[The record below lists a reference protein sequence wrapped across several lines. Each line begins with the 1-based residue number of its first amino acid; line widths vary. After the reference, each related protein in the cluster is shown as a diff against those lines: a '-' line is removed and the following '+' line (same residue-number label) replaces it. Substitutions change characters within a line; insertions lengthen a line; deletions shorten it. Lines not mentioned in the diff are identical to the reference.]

1 MQTFVIRQR
10 VADFLR
16 KHTPFEVFS
25 EEDLLA
31 LAGSGRV
38 LFHESEEYIF
48 RQGDAKGRFLWMIQ
62 QGKVELLDESA
73 PGRAVRDVLGEGDLL
88 GIERFAGDG
97 GFQHSARTATDVIL
111 YAVSAEMFEASMA
124 KYPSVKRYI
133 SAHDSVSG
141 IRGFSRTSWLEAKPP
156 ALQFL
161 KARLVRLP
169 EDVSREYAIQEIA
182 ASKSG
187 IACLVN
193 EAGTSVGLLTATEL
207 CASSSDSAAGVARAC
222 SSAVPASF
230 STRSAIREI
239 LRGQSN
245 ELLITKDG
253 SLTSTVEAV
262 LTSQELAMFSNY
274 DPAQL
279 IRAIRMSTSA
289 AEIKPLIQRAQWM
302 IVDGLA
308 QPSDLDDCSVLG
320 VEVVKAIA
328 DACISMALLTVETAG
343 IPPPGV
349 PCCFVL
355 FGAVARADMVAPT
368 VPAIAVVYDDAEE
381 KITSQ
386 DHMYFVALAGE
397 IGAKL
402 HECGIAGTAL
412 NWPEGVQ
419 PSMPLSEWARLYRE
433 TVRNPLGHDLY
444 GRREFFDLAP
454 LSGDVTIL
462 GKIQA
467 HMLMEYH
474 EFDTAIPFL
483 ANDTFM
489 HLPPMTFFRGM
500 VLGMDGVQHESF
512 NIVDAIITPSA
523 DAARVFAISKGR
535 FIPAK
540 TLARFGSA
548 VRDFPAGASILT
560 EGAAAYRIGMY
571 YRTLAGGDSIL
582 PSKLSKFDQ
591 LLLKTALTSIQNL
604 LEFTQSTFIVNS

>member
-25 EEDLLA
+25 EEDLLT

-38 LFHESEEYIF
+38 LFHESEEFIF
-48 RQGDAKGRFLWMIQ
+48 HQGDAKGRFLWMIQ
-62 QGKVELLDESA
+62 QGKVELLDESTSLQ
-73 PGRAVRDVLGEGDLL
+73 PVRDILGEGDLL

-97 GFQHSARTATDVIL
+97 SFQHSARTATDVIL
-111 YAVSAEMFEASMA
+111 YAISAEVFEASME

-156 ALQFL
+156 AAGFL
-161 KARLVRLP
+161 RARLLRLP
-169 EDVSREYAIQEIA
+169 EDVSREEAIQQIS

-187 IACLVN
+187 IACVVN
-193 EAGTSVGLLTATEL
+193 DAGVAVGLLTATDL
-207 CASSSDSAAGVARAC
+207 CASTDDSAAGVARMC
-222 SSAVPASF
+222 SSSIPALF
-230 STRSAIREI
+230 STRSAIREM
-239 LRGQSN
+239 LRGHCS
-245 ELLITKDG
+245 ELLITQDG
-253 SLTSTVEAV
+253 SFTSKVEAV
-262 LTSQELAMFSNY
+262 LTSQELAMFSDY
-274 DPAQL
+274 DPTQL
-279 IRAIRMSTSA
+279 IRAIRMSTSI
-289 AEIKPLIQRAQWM
+289 AEIKPLIQRAQRM

-328 DACISMALLTVETAG
+328 DACIGMANSSVEDAG

-402 HECGIAGTAL
+402 HECGIAGTVL

-444 GRREFFDLAP
+444 RRREFFDLAP

-500 VLGMDGVQHESF
+500 VLGLDGVQHESF

-548 VRDFPAGASILT
+548 VRDFPQGASILT

-571 YRTLAGGDSIL
+571 YWTLAGTDKIS
-582 PSKLSKFDQ
+582 PAKLSKFDQ

-604 LEFTQSTFIVNS
+604 LEFTHSTFIKD